1 MNLNPTKGSDM
12 AKVTDLSVIQQAIS
26 GMIDE
31 KCPDLV
37 EYIGRGAAIFCVL
50 AIYQV
55 NDLCCGYGQDFDN
68 LVPFPVNGHPSKV
81 SVISFENGV
90 SVIVDSHSSRYQDR
104 FAMCG
109 YVDLNDDLTQICIS
123 IQAAIDKM
131 QL

>member
-1 MNLNPTKGSDM
+1 M
-12 AKVTDLSVIQQAIS
+12 AKVTDLSVVQQAIS
-26 GMIDE
+26 DMIDE

-37 EYIGRGAAIFCVL
+37 AYIGRESAIFCVL

-55 NDLCCGYGQDFDN
+55 NDICSGYGQDFTPN
-68 LVPFPVNGHPSKV
+68 AYRMMISGYKKV

-90 SVIVDSHSSRYQDR
+90 SVIVDSASSRYQDR

-109 YVDLNDDLTQICIS
+109 YEDLDEDLTQICIC
-123 IQAAIDKM
+123 IQAAFDRM

>member
-1 MNLNPTKGSDM
+1 M

-26 GMIDE
+26 DMIDE

-37 EYIGRGAAIFCVL
+37 EYIGREQAIFCVL

-55 NDLCCGYGQDFDN
+55 NDICKGYGQDFTN
-68 LVPFPVNGHPSKV
+68 KTIRVMLGGHERV

-90 SVIVDSHSSRYQDR
+90 SVIVDSESSRYQDR
-104 FAMCG
+104 FPMCG
-109 YVDLNDDLTQICIS
+109 YENLNEDLTQICIC
-123 IQAAIDKM
+123 IQAAIDRI

>member
-1 MNLNPTKGSDM
+1 M
-12 AKVTDLSVIQQAIS
+12 AKVTDLSVIQQAIAD
-26 GMIDE
+26 MIDE

-37 EYIGRGAAIFCVL
+37 EYIGRDASIFCVL

-55 NDLCCGYGQDFDN
+55 NNLCSGYGQDFHT

-90 SVIVDSHSSRYQDR
+90 SVIVDSASSRYQDR

-109 YVDLNDDLTQICIS
+109 YVDLDEDLTQICIC
-123 IQAAIDKM
+123 IQAAFDRI

>member
-1 MNLNPTKGSDM
+1 M
-12 AKVTDLSVIQQAIS
+12 AKVTDLSAIQQAIS
-26 GMIDE
+26 DMIDE

-37 EYIGRGAAIFCVL
+37 EYIGRDAAIFCVL

-55 NDLCCGYGQDFDN
+55 NDICKGYGQDFVDRR
-68 LVPFPVNGHPSKV
+68 GHQGITYPEKV

-90 SVIVDSHSSRYQDR
+90 SVIVDSVSSRYQDR

-109 YVDLNDDLTQICIS
+109 YEDLNEDLTQICIC
-123 IQAAIDKM
+123 IQAAFDRM

>member
-1 MNLNPTKGSDM
+1 M
-12 AKVTDLSVIQQAIS
+12 AKITDLSVIQQAIS

-37 EYIGRGAAIFCVL
+37 EYIGREQAIFCVL

-55 NDLCCGYGQDFDN
+55 NDICSGYGQDFTPN
-68 LVPFPVNGHPSKV
+68 AYRMMISGYKKV

-90 SVIVDSHSSRYQDR
+90 SVIVDSVSSRYQDR

-109 YVDLNDDLTQICIS
+109 YENLNEDLTQICIC
-123 IQAAIDKM
+123 IQAAIDRI

>member
-1 MNLNPTKGSDM
+1 M
-12 AKVTDLSVIQQAIS
+12 AKVTDLSVVQQAIS
-26 GMIDE
+26 DMIDE

-37 EYIGRGAAIFCVL
+37 AYIGRDAAIFCVL

-55 NDLCCGYGQDFDN
+55 NNICRGYGQDFTN
-68 LVPFPVNGHPSKV
+68 KSIREMMSGHEKV

-90 SVIVDSHSSRYQDR
+90 SVIVDSASSRYQDR

-109 YVDLNDDLTQICIS
+109 YENLDEDLTQICIC
-123 IQAAIDKM
+123 IQAAFDRM